1 MKNITCGQKELLSVL
16 FRRGQLSGLPVRNP
30 AELSEAAAARL
41 IAAAAQV
48 PFGTYRT
55 DAPAAAEAARKQT
68 GAF

>member
-1 MKNITCGQKELLSVL
+1 MKNITCGQKEQLSVL

-48 PFGTYRT
+48 RSERT
-55 DAPAAAEAARKQT
+55 GWFPNGCAS
-68 GAF
+68 GC

>member
-1 MKNITCGQKELLSVL
+1 MKNITCGQKEQLSVL

-48 PFGTYRT
+48 PFGTYRLVS
-55 DAPAAAEAARKQT
+55 ERMRRRLLKLRES
-68 GAF
+68 